1 MQITVH
7 DENRL
12 VLHQGPWG
20 LRAFGVLFAALGGGI
35 LWYITHG
42 HLAEHNAWVAV
53 VVGGSFGLAG
63 LAMAVLAGDL
73 LCTFD
78 RPTHSVSI
86 RHRRLVQPGTETYDW
101 SSISDA
107 ALEKSI
113 IRANRNEAPTPVY
126 RPVFV
131 MKDGTQVPWTPVFT
145 GDLARQGNCVA
156 AVRAFTGWHTLPD
169 EPRIS
174 DAAAIQQAAAG
185 VRRLRVFLFPFLG
198 IFVVVGGL
206 LYATQVK
213 RYITWQPVS
222 ARIVSADM
230 MSSADNDNGTTYRP
244 LISYAYDHGGTTL
257 IATGTTIITMSS
269 SYRWAD
275 AIRQRYPVGKRVT
288 AYIDPANP
296 SQGFVVRELSWF
308 PLIFVI
314 IPLIFGLIVSY
325 SAKDGQRGLTLASA
339 EHVPILGGEPIA
351 ARILTPSQ
359 PAHLAAG

>member
-42 HLAEHNAWVAV
+42 HLGEHNAWVAV
-53 VVGGSFGLAG
+53 VVGAMFGLAG

-86 RHRRLVQPGTETYDW
+86 RHRRLVQPGTETYEW
-101 SSISDA
+101 STISDA
-107 ALEKSI
+107 ALEKTMMQ
-113 IRANRNEAPTPVY
+113 ANRGQAPTPVY

-131 MKDGTQVPWTPVFT
+131 MKDGTQVPWTPVYT
-145 GDLARQGNCVA
+145 GDLDRQSNCIA

-169 EPRIS
+169 EPRAADS
-174 DAAAIQQAAAG
+174 AAIQLAAAG
-185 VRRLRVFLFPFLG
+185 VRRLRIFLFPFLG

-213 RYITWQPVS
+213 RYITWEPVS
-222 ARIVSADM
+222 ARIVSANM

-244 LISYAYDHGGTTL
+244 LISYAYDHNGTTL

-275 AIRQRYPVGKRVT
+275 AMRQRYPVGARVT
-288 AYIDPANP
+288 AYINPANP
-296 SQGFVVRELSWF
+296 SQGFVERELSWF
-308 PLIFVI
+308 PLIFVA
-314 IPLIFGLIVSY
+314 IPLLFGLIVSY
-325 SAKDGQRGLTLASA
+325 SSKNGQRGLTLASA
-339 EHVPILGGEPIA
+339 EHVPILDA
-351 ARILTPSQ
+351 APMGNRVLAPPQSA
-359 PAHLAAG
+359 PLAAD